1 MACVARAAAS
11 LAVLLTAGLVS
22 MVAPQAAERD
32 VRIELKSH
40 ATVSE
45 TDVRLGDIAFLTT
58 RDLTLL
64 RRLIALPI
72 GPAPRPGADAWID
85 RGAVESWVYARAGL
99 RTLSYLSSDE
109 VPSLHW
115 SGATGIRI
123 ESASQQLAA
132 AVLLDAGRTV
142 LVRHLSGQGARIDV
156 QPLSAVRDLT
166 LPAGTPILRVRPI
179 AEGFAP
185 SRRMVVWIDVWVD
198 DRFIRTV
205 PVSYEV
211 SAWAPRQVATA
222 EIASGTSFDP
232 LVRQGATQT
241 EEIDLAAARHS
252 ARTSSAAALA
262 DAARPQDVRLRRALR
277 PGDVI
282 TDAHLEIAPAVGR
295 GRWARLLA
303 RSGDV
308 SVESRVEVLQD
319 GRQGQIV
326 RVKVP
331 GSRGEVLA
339 RVVGQGEV
347 ELQP

>member
-1 MACVARAAAS
+1 MACAARAAAS
-11 LAVLLTAGLVS
+11 LAVLLVAGLTA
-22 MVAPQAAERD
+22 MVASPAAERD
-32 VRIELKSH
+32 VHIELKGN
-40 ATVSE
+40 ATISGA
-45 TDVRLGDIAFLTT
+45 DVRLGDIAFLTT

-64 RRLIALPI
+64 RRLVALPV
-72 GPAPRPGADAWID
+72 GPAPRPGGDAWID
-85 RGAVESWVYARAGL
+85 RETIESWVYARAGL
-99 RTLSYLSSDE
+99 RTLSYLSPDE

-123 ESASQQLAA
+123 ESASQQLAG
-132 AVLLDAGRTV
+132 AVLIDAGRTL
-142 LVRHLSGQGARIDV
+142 LVRHLSGQGARTNV

-166 LPAGTPILRVRPI
+166 LPAGTPTLRVRPI
-179 AEGFAP
+179 AEAVAP
-185 SRRMVVWIDVWVD
+185 SRRMVVWIDVWVN

-222 EIASGTSFDP
+222 EIASGTLFDP
-232 LVRQGATQT
+232 VVRQGATHT
-241 EEIDLAAARHS
+241 EEIDLAAARYS
-252 ARTSSAAALA
+252 ARTPATALA
-262 DAARPQDVRLRRALR
+262 DAAPPQDVRLRRALR
-277 PGDVI
+277 PGEVV
-282 TDAHLEIAPAVGR
+282 TDAHIEVAPAVGR

-331 GSRGEVLA
+331 GARGEVLA